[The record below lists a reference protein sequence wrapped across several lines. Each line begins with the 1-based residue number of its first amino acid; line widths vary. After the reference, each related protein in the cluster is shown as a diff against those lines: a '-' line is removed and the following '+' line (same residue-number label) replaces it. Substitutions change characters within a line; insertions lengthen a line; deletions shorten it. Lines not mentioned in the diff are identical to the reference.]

1 MRILVLNSGSSSLK
15 YQLIDMS
22 DKSVMA
28 KGNVEKI
35 GLPGSMIT
43 HMVNAKNPYEMQVPI
58 KSHGRAID
66 LVIEALVSSE
76 HGAIDS
82 LEQIDAVGHRVV
94 QGADVFPC
102 PVIIDDEIIGHI
114 EALSGLAP
122 LHNPGAVA
130 GMKACRGSIPGTP
143 MVAVFDTSFHQTMP
157 PSSYLYGLPFE
168 YYKNYGVRR
177 YGFHGTSHCYVCNR
191 AAEFVGQSIRK
202 LKIIS
207 CHLGNGSSLAA
218 VKYGRV
224 LDTTMGFTPL
234 AGLMMGSR
242 CGDLDPSIIPFIM
255 EKENLS
261 AAQMN
266 DIMNKKSGLLGI
278 SGVSS
283 DLRDVTEAANAG
295 NERAQM
301 ALDMFIKRIVQYI
314 GAYTLQMEGLD
325 MLIFT
330 AGIGENSIVTRSE
343 VCQRLKVL
351 GLKLDPEANNSCGVE
366 TEITRPGS
374 RVRAFVIRTNE
385 ELMIAQETMKL
396 VKPY

>member
-15 YQLIDMS
+15 YQLIDMG

-35 GLPGSMIT
+35 GLADSMIT
-43 HMVNAKNPYEMQVPI
+43 HTVTGKSPYEAQVPI
-58 KSHGRAID
+58 KGHRQAIS
-66 LVIEALVSSE
+66 LVIEALVSPR
-76 HGAIDS
+76 HGAVGS
-82 LEQIDAVGHRVV
+82 LKQIDAVGHRVV
-94 QGADVFPC
+94 QGADVFPR
-102 PVIIDDEIIGHI
+102 PVIIDDEVIGKI

-130 GMKACRGSIPGTP
+130 GMRACRESIPGTP

-157 PSSYLYGLPFE
+157 PSSYLYALPYE
-168 YYKNYGVRR
+168 YYKKHGVRR
-177 YGFHGTSHCYVCNR
+177 YGFHGTSHYYVCHR
-191 AAEFVGQSIRK
+191 AAEFMGQPIEK

-242 CGDLDPSIIPFIM
+242 CGDLDPSIIPFLM

-261 AAQMN
+261 AVEMS

-283 DLRDVTEAANAG
+283 DLRDVTEAAKAG

-325 MLIFT
+325 LLIFT
-330 AGIGENSIVTRSE
+330 AGIGENSIETRSE
-343 VCQRLKVL
+343 VCQRLKVI
-351 GLKLDPEANNSCGVE
+351 GLKLDSEANNSCGVE
-366 TEITRPGS
+366 TEITLPS
-374 RVRAFVIRTNE
+374 SKVRAFVIHTNE
-385 ELMIAQETMKL
+385 ELMIAKETMKL
-396 VKPY
+396 VNPC